1 MSLIRYLA
9 VAGLTVAVALPTG
22 AHIEKTEPM
31 QSLRQSYF
39 ALWV

>member
-9 VAGLTVAVALPTG
+9 VAGLTVAVALPTV

-31 QSLRQSYF
+31 QSRDNPILPS
-39 ALWV
+39 WV